1 MTARGPAHI
10 GRPGFAGNS
19 DIFFAAVAL
28 TRMPMLVTNPNLPDN
43 PIAFANKAFCELTGY
58 RPEEIVGRNCR
69 FLQGPDT
76 DRAMIGRV
84 RDALARRTDIAVE
97 LLNYRRDGSPF
108 WNALFVSPVFDQDG
122 RLLYYFASQLDVTRR
137 RDAELALA
145 QAQRLEGLGSL
156 AGGVAHE
163 FNNLLTVIRG
173 NLEPLLATAD
183 GDDRVAKRLMRVQQ
197 AAERAASLTHA
208 MITFARR
215 SRLEDQQLDLPE
227 MLEEMSMTLRQVA
240 GPRID
245 LSIDTAQ
252 AGSAP
257 YVMADAE
264 QLRTALT
271 NILLNAREAVEERGS
286 VEIAVRERAVAGRP
300 TELVLTV
307 ADNGRGMAP
316 AVTARAIDPFFTTK
330 PPGAGAGLGLSMVY
344 GFMRQTGGRL
354 DLDSREGQ
362 GTTVTLAFPA
372 QSGPAE
378 EVPRARGRETV
389 LVVDD
394 DIDLREQAAT
404 LLRDLGYDVLTAAT
418 PTAALSL
425 LHQGVTIDLLLT
437 DRIMPEMTG
446 DTLREH
452 ARAKC
457 PDLPVLIAT
466 GYPAQGDA
474 DAPVLSKPYALATLA
489 TRVRD
494 TLDRDRPRRSPPV
507 PPSEG

>member
-10 GRPGFAGNS
+10 DRPGFAGNS

-76 DRAMIGRV
+76 DRGTIARV

-97 LLNYRRDGSPF
+97 VLNYRRDGSPF
-108 WNALFVSPVFDQDG
+108 WNALFVSPVFDHDG

-137 RDAELALA
+137 RDAELSVA

-173 NLEPLLATAD
+173 NLEPLLAEAE
-183 GDDRVAKRLMRVQQ
+183 GDDRLARRLTRVQQ

-215 SRLEDQQLDLPE
+215 SRLEDQRLDLPE
-227 MLEEMSMTLRQVA
+227 MLDDIGPLLRQVA

-245 LSIDTAQ
+245 LSIDTTQ
-252 AGSAP
+252 AGEAP

-271 NILLNAREAVEERGS
+271 NILLNAREAAGERGS
-286 VEIAVRERAVAGRP
+286 VEIAVRERALAGRSA
-300 TELVLTV
+300 ELVLTV
-307 ADNGRGMAP
+307 ADDGRGMAP
-316 AVTARAIDPFFTTK
+316 AVAARAMDPFFTTK

-354 DLDSREGQ
+354 DLDSHEGQ
-362 GTTVTLAFPA
+362 GTTVTLVFPA
-372 QSGPAE
+372 QATAPDD
-378 EVPRARGRETV
+378 VPRARGRETV

-446 DTLREH
+446 DVLRDH
-452 ARAKC
+452 ARAKR
-457 PDLPVLIAT
+457 PDLPVLIST
-466 GYPAQGDA
+466 GFPAEGEG
-474 DAPVLSKPYALATLA
+474 DAPVLRKPYALATLA

-494 TLDRDRPRRSPPV
+494 ALDASRPRRSPPV
-507 PPSEG
+507 PPAEG